1 MIGRVVCLASSR
13 PDPSQAA
20 AWLYTRAVPQ
30 PFSPATPTQTVSL
43 VQAIALGSCLS
54 FVELMG
60 GELDNLW
67 LPVSLVLFV
76 LPSYAMVALVL
87 TGALVLS
94 YVYYAFAATQEISA
108 VAARLYKAYFWFT
121 RPHTIVG
128 TSLSIVTVSM
138 VSAFNNTPA
147 LSSEQV
153 CSIDRYL

>member
-1 MIGRVVCLASSR
+1 M
-13 PDPSQAA
+13 
-20 AWLYTRAVPQ
+20 
-30 PFSPATPTQTVSL
+30 
-43 VQAIALGSCLS
+43 
-54 FVELMG
+54 ELMS

-67 LPVSLVLFV
+67 LPASLALFV
-76 LPSYAMVALVL
+76 LPSRAMVALVL

-94 YVYYAFAATQEISA
+94 SVYYKFVATPEIST

-138 VSAFNNTPA
+138 VSAFNNSPA

-153 CSIDRYL
+153 CSSDRRL